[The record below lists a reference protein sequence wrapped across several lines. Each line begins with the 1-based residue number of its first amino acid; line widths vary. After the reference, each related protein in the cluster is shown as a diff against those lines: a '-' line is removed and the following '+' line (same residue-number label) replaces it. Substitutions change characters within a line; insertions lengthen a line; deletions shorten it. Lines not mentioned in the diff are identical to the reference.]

1 MTTAKT
7 TTKKTTTR
15 KTSTKVSKKV
25 AVSKTSKES
34 TKVAKKAA
42 VSKTSKTSAKKSAKN
57 TSYTEAVRMAATT
70 LFELRALDLEL
81 LDLQGISETSDF
93 MILATCESEAQMQA
107 ILDALSKDFKAK
119 KMPYRTEYKPGINMR
134 WAVFDAGFD
143 LIVQLFEESKREE
156 LAFEKLYGD
165 AKIAKLE
172 EKDFIQTKAKKVKI
186 ENELI

>member
-7 TTKKTTTR
+7 TSKKTPPRKTATKVTKKAT
-15 KTSTKVSKKV
+15 VSKATK
-25 AVSKTSKES
+25 ASAKKTDA
-34 TKVAKKAA
+34 AKKAQP
-42 VSKTSKTSAKKSAKN
+42 KKSTKKAA
-57 TSYTEAVRMAATT
+57 YTEAVQMAATT
-70 LFELRALDLEL
+70 LFELRALHLEL
-81 LDLQGISETSDF
+81 LNLQGISETSDF

-156 LAFEKLYGD
+156 LAFDKLYGD
-165 AKIAKLE
+165 ATITKLE
-172 EKDFIQTKAKKVKI
+172 EKDFIQAKAKKVKI

>member
-7 TTKKTTTR
+7 TTKKTTR
-15 KTSTKVSKKV
+15 KTAAKVSKTAK
-25 AVSKTSKES
+25 ASKPKASPRPT
-34 TKVAKKAA
+34 AKKADTVKA
-42 VSKTSKTSAKKSAKN
+42 TARKSTGKAA
-57 TSYTEAVRMAATT
+57 YTEAVQMAATT
-70 LFELRALDLEL
+70 LFELRALNLEL

-107 ILDALSKDFKAK
+107 ILDALAKDFKAR

-143 LIVQLFEESKREE
+143 VMIQLFEESKREE
-156 LAFEKLYGD
+156 LAFDRLYGD

-172 EKDFIQTKAKKVKI
+172 EKDFIRTKAKKVKI

>member
-7 TTKKTTTR
+7 TTRKTATRKTATKASGETKVSKTTR
-15 KTSTKVSKKV
+15 KTDTV
-25 AVSKTSKES
+25 
-34 TKVAKKAA
+34 KKAA
-42 VSKTSKTSAKKSAKN
+42 TKKN
-57 TSYTEAVRMAATT
+57 TRKAAYTEAVQMAATI
-70 LFELRALDLEL
+70 LFELRALNLEL

-107 ILDALSKDFKAK
+107 ILDALSKDFKTK
-119 KMPYRTEYKPGINMR
+119 KNALSDGIQAGHQYALGR
-134 WAVFDAGFD
+134 IRRGFD

-156 LAFEKLYGD
+156 LAFDRLYGD

-172 EKDFIQTKAKKVKI
+172 EKDFIRTKAKKVKI

>member
-7 TTKKTTTR
+7 TTRKTATRKTATKASGETKVSKTTR
-15 KTSTKVSKKV
+15 KTDTV
-25 AVSKTSKES
+25 
-34 TKVAKKAA
+34 KKAA
-42 VSKTSKTSAKKSAKN
+42 TKKN
-57 TSYTEAVRMAATT
+57 TRKAAYTEAVQMAATI
-70 LFELRALDLEL
+70 LFELRALNLEL

-107 ILDALSKDFKAK
+107 ILDALSKDFKTR

-156 LAFEKLYGD
+156 LAFDRLYGD

-172 EKDFIQTKAKKVKI
+172 EKDFIRTKAKKVKI

>member
-7 TTKKTTTR
+7 TTRKTATR
-15 KTSTKVSKKV
+15 KTATKASGETKVSKT
-25 AVSKTSKES
+25 ARKTD
-34 TKVAKKAA
+34 TVKKAA
-42 VSKTSKTSAKKSAKN
+42 TI
-57 TSYTEAVRMAATT
+57 
-70 LFELRALDLEL
+70 LFELRALNLEL
-81 LDLQGISETSDF
+81 LDLQGVSETSDF
-93 MILATCESEAQMQA
+93 MLLATCESEAQMQA
-107 ILDALSKDFKAK
+107 ILDALSKDFKAR

-156 LAFEKLYGD
+156 LAFDRLYGD

-172 EKDFIQTKAKKVKI
+172 EKDFIRTKAKKVKI

>member
-15 KTSTKVSKKV
+15 KTATKAKVSK
-25 AVSKTSKES
+25 ATKTSARK
-34 TKVAKKAA
+34 TDAVKKAA
-42 VSKTSKTSAKKSAKN
+42 PKKSARK
-57 TSYTEAVRMAATT
+57 SAYTEAVQMAATT
-70 LFELRALDLEL
+70 LFELRALNLEL

-107 ILDALSKDFKAK
+107 ILDALSKDFKAR

-156 LAFEKLYGD
+156 LAFDKLYGD
-165 AKIAKLE
+165 ATIAKLE
-172 EKDFIQTKAKKVKI
+172 EKDFIRTKAKKVKI
-186 ENELI
+186 ENELV

>member
-7 TTKKTTTR
+7 TTRKTATRKTATKASGETKVSKTTR
-15 KTSTKVSKKV
+15 KTDTV
-25 AVSKTSKES
+25 
-34 TKVAKKAA
+34 KKAA
-42 VSKTSKTSAKKSAKN
+42 TKKN
-57 TSYTEAVRMAATT
+57 TRKAAYTEAVQMAATI
-70 LFELRALDLEL
+70 LFELRALNLEL
-81 LDLQGISETSDF
+81 LDLRGISETSDF

-107 ILDALSKDFKAK
+107 ILDALSKDFKAR

-143 LIVQLFEESKREE
+143 LIVQLFEEGKREE
-156 LAFEKLYGD
+156 LAFDRLYGD

-172 EKDFIQTKAKKVKI
+172 EKDFIRTKAKKVKI

>member
-7 TTKKTTTR
+7 TTRKTATRKTATKASGETKVSKTTR
-15 KTSTKVSKKV
+15 KTDTV
-25 AVSKTSKES
+25 
-34 TKVAKKAA
+34 KKAA
-42 VSKTSKTSAKKSAKN
+42 TKKN
-57 TSYTEAVRMAATT
+57 TRKAAYTEAVQMAATI
-70 LFELRALDLEL
+70 LFELRALNLEL

-107 ILDALSKDFKAK
+107 ILDALSKDFKAR

-156 LAFEKLYGD
+156 LAFDRLYGD

-172 EKDFIQTKAKKVKI
+172 EKDFIRTKAKKVKI

>member
-7 TTKKTTTR
+7 TTRKTATR
-15 KTSTKVSKKV
+15 KTATKASGETKVSKT
-25 AVSKTSKES
+25 ARKTD
-34 TKVAKKAA
+34 TVKKAA
-42 VSKTSKTSAKKSAKN
+42 TKKSTRKAA
-57 TSYTEAVRMAATT
+57 YTEAVQMAATI
-70 LFELRALDLEL
+70 LFELRALNLEL
-81 LDLQGISETSDF
+81 LDLQGVSETSDF
-93 MILATCESEAQMQA
+93 MLLATCESEAQMQA
-107 ILDALSKDFKAK
+107 ILDALSKDFKAR

-156 LAFEKLYGD
+156 LAFDRLYGD

-172 EKDFIQTKAKKVKI
+172 EKDFIRTKAKKVKI

>member
-7 TTKKTTTR
+7 TTRKTATR
-15 KTSTKVSKKV
+15 KTATKASGETKVSKT
-25 AVSKTSKES
+25 ARKTD
-34 TKVAKKAA
+34 TVKKAA
-42 VSKTSKTSAKKSAKN
+42 TKKSTRKAA
-57 TSYTEAVRMAATT
+57 YTEAVQMAATI
-70 LFELRALDLEL
+70 LFELRALNLEL
-81 LDLQGISETSDF
+81 LDLQGVSETSDF
-93 MILATCESEAQMQA
+93 MLLATCESEAQMQA
-107 ILDALSKDFKAK
+107 ILDAFSKDFKAR

-156 LAFEKLYGD
+156 LAFDRLYGD

-172 EKDFIQTKAKKVKI
+172 EKDFIRTKAKKVKI